1 MRHILRAILTLS
13 VVMAMTAAALPI
25 GASPGDEAQFVSL
38 INQSRADAGLAALT
52 GYADLTDDARVHTA
66 DMIASGQVFHSSAA
80 QLGSY
85 TSGWSLLG
93 ENVGMGPN
101 PQLLHQAFLNSP
113 SHRANIMGDYDL
125 VGVGADRSADGVMF
139 VTVVFMKS
147 VAPAPSTTTTTAPP
161 TTSTTAP
168 PTTTTAP
175 PAAPTP
181 APVTTTTAPP
191 VAPASEPVTTTTAPP
206 TATTTVP
213 VTTTTA
219 PTPEIADA
227 VDESITPRLELVQL
241 DTSAGTR
248 PAAKVAGAINERA
261 HVAFRPIFS
270 LLDAAGS
277 DPIVRFTSSGTPVT
291 IE

>member
-1 MRHILRAILTLS
+1 
-13 VVMAMTAAALPI
+13 MAMTAAALPI

-125 VGVGADRSADGVMF
+125 VGVGADRSANGVMF

-161 TTSTTAP
+161 TT
-168 PTTTTAP
+168 
-175 PAAPTP
+175 
-181 APVTTTTAPP
+181 TTTTAPP
-191 VAPASEPVTTTTAPP
+191 VTTITAPPPAPTPTTTAPAPEPSTTTPPPP
-206 TATTTVP
+206 TTTTVP
-213 VTTTTA
+213 VTTTT
-219 PTPEIADA
+219 TLLDSDVDA
-227 VDESITPRLELVQL
+227 GTGESSMPQLELVRL
-241 DTSAGTR
+241 DSQTGER
-248 PAAKVAGAINERA
+248 PAAKVAGAINERT

-277 DPIVRFTSSGTPVT
+277 DPIVRFTSGGTPVT